1 METERNTKIV
11 IFKRHTKNYNVWTSF
26 ASWFRQGSC
35 KKIFWDIKENLDT
48 DWILDDIKNKLLT
61 VLHVI
66 LVLRLFFK
74 FYVC

>member
-1 METERNTKIV
+1 METERNTKIGF
-11 IFKRHTKNYNVWTSF
+11 FKRYIKNYNVWTSF
-26 ASWFRQGSC
+26 ASWFRQSSC
-35 KKIFWDIKENLDT
+35 KKIFWGIKGNLDT

-74 FYVC
+74 FCAC

>member
-1 METERNTKIV
+1 MCEHHLPLDLNIAVVKKYFETLGR
-11 IFKRHTKNYNVWTSF
+11 
-26 ASWFRQGSC
+26 
-35 KKIFWDIKENLDT
+35 NLDT
-48 DWILDDIKNKLLT
+48 DWILDDIKKLLT